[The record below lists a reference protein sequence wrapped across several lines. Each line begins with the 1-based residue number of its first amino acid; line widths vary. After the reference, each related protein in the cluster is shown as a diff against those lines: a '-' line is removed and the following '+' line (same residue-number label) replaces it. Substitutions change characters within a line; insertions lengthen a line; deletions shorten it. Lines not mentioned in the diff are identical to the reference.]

1 MMRPLFRSAWLR
13 LIALCFHSGV
23 SEPGIVAQ
31 DIKQYLFRSD
41 ITKIVAIQF
50 QWQCKPRRQSTMIRR
65 QSTMIKRILLFVSL
79 LGRVTLLYYVH
90 VCHLLSII
98 RGNFHILEN
107 SWDLQCLVWFGKQ
120 LGTLSTRKTSGNLDM
135 KSSWRG
141 HSDSCVRIISIYM
154 IPTGVPE
161 ICGNASVLCANLKG
175 CDESEIIG
183 AGAAVSWICWLIFVH
198 TLYSALMDSSA
209 CNACSK
215 NQS

>member
-1 MMRPLFRSAWLR
+1 MFLQRTRPCNTKQVQR
-13 LIALCFHSGV
+13 LLQSNSNDNASQGGRVPWSGGRV
-23 SEPGIVAQ
+23 PWSGGFY
-31 DIKQYLFRSD
+31 YLF
-41 ITKIVAIQF
+41 
-50 QWQCKPRRQSTMIRR
+50 
-65 QSTMIKRILLFVSL
+65 LFWAN
-79 LGRVTLLYYVH
+79 
-90 VCHLLSII
+90 HLLSII

-183 AGAAVSWICWLIFVH
+183 AGAAVSWICWLIIVH
-198 TLYSALMDSSA
+198 TLYLSLIHIWRWRRRG
-209 CNACSK
+209 
-215 NQS
+215 